1 MKKLKYMIYSI
12 VIFIVIFVSY
22 MKWNDYSVTDVGLLF
37 LTKIKEM
44 KGEAI
49 DISSFEEEERRTI
62 THENWTKLV
71 EQHVTLSGKV
81 NYKGFIKDKIAL
93 DDYLDTL
100 SNHPPGK
107 NWNEAEQLSYWIN
120 AYNAF
125 TVKLIIDHYPL
136 KSIKDIAGN
145 LPMINSPWDMK
156 FFKIGGV
163 DFDLNTIEHEI
174 LRKKFEEPRIHFAI
188 NCASFSCPKLRNE
201 AFEANKLEEQ
211 LEDQTNYFIN
221 NKSKNKV
228 SKEKTELSQ
237 IFSWFESD
245 FKKEMP
251 VKSFLK
257 KYHKGNFNENN
268 KVDYLEYN
276 WSLNQ

>member
-1 MKKLKYMIYSI
+1 
-12 VIFIVIFVSY
+12 

-211 LEDQTNYFIN
+211 LEDQTNYFMRI
-221 NKSKNKV
+221 KS
-228 SKEKTELSQ
+228 
-237 IFSWFESD
+237 
-245 FKKEMP
+245 
-251 VKSFLK
+251 
-257 KYHKGNFNENN
+257 
-268 KVDYLEYN
+268 
-276 WSLNQ
+276 